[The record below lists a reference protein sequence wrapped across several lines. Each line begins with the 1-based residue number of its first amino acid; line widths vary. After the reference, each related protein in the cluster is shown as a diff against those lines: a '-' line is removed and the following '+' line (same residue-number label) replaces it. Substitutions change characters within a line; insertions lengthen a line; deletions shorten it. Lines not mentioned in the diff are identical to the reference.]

1 MAKLDFHI
9 VKRIREQIAKGS
21 TRVALK
27 HKVGDAWQG
36 ITWEQFG
43 QQVDALSLALL
54 AQGLGV
60 QNKIGIFSNN
70 MPQWTIADFAA
81 LQLRGVTVPIYP
93 TNTAAQSA
101 YIIDN
106 ADVKVLFVGE
116 QPQFD
121 AAVSIYDECQQLEL
135 IVAMSDDID
144 LGEHAF
150 AMSWQDFI
158 AKGTIASTLSLR
170 FA

>member
-1 MAKLDFHI
+1 
-9 VKRIREQIAKGS
+9 
-21 TRVALK
+21 
-27 HKVGDAWQG
+27 
-36 ITWEQFG
+36 FG
-43 QQVDALSLALL
+43 QQVDTLSLALL

-60 QNKIGIFSNN
+60 QDKIGIFSNN

-121 AAVSIYDECQQLEL
+121 AAVSIFEQCEQL
-135 IVAMSDDID
+135 
-144 LGEHAF
+144 
-150 AMSWQDFI
+150 
-158 AKGTIASTLSLR
+158 
-170 FA
+170 